1 MGEISPPP
9 QPVTGIAV
17 GHGKGS
23 EAVLAGYHIGPE
35 WPSACGTRPVFMQ
48 DMVGIGGGPVDGE
61 APAARPPHSP
71 PPFRGGVGGGGFTG
85 RPPFWVPP
93 PPTPPPHAGRRKS
106 RTS

>member
-48 DMVGIGGGPVDGE
+48 DMVGIGGLPGGSGPHV
-61 APAARPPHSP
+61 ARGSIRHS
-71 PPFRGGVGGGGFTG
+71 GM
-85 RPPFWVPP
+85 
-93 PPTPPPHAGRRKS
+93 RRKAQTRNLEIPGS
-106 RTS
+106 MLRIAPE